1 MRRKI
6 LVDQSV
12 VSNALRELLHLEG
25 YEVEEVAD
33 HQKALSIVRSEECD
47 AVISD
52 ILNDGLRILQ
62 DLKAI
67 SSSVPVILISNEHIL
82 TRSEAIELGAY
93 ALIEQSEVASEQLN
107 NIKRVLARPNRLESA
122 LAV

>member
-12 VSNALRELLHLEG
+12 VSNALRELLQLEG

-33 HQKALSIVRSEECD
+33 HQKALSIVRCEECD

-107 NIKRVLARPNRLESA
+107 NIKKVLARPNRLESA